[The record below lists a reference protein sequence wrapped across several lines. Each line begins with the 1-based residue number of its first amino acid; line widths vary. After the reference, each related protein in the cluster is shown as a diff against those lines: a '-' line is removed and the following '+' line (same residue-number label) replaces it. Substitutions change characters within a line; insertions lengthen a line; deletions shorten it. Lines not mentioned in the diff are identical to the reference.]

1 MNSMTVF
8 KKSFLSIL
16 ACVGLSAGMS
26 VTALPVAGQA
36 AASPYLSNVET
47 TATYSASDFAVD
59 GDLSKPAWEHAKW
72 IEFDHDPTGKKENP
86 SVKTRVG
93 AVWSDR
99 YIYFAFSGRYDS
111 LNVYEGEDIS
121 KERWELWNRDVVEV
135 FLNPRPEKVS
145 HYYEFEVAPNNQ
157 WIDLEIEKTKTPF
170 NDAAWNSGFEHA
182 TKIDEKKH
190 LWLTEM
196 RIPLSAIAVEKVKS
210 GDLWRVNFFRSA
222 GKGGDDQRIS
232 LAWSSIPQG
241 GTFHV
246 PERFGVMRLVK

>member
-1 MNSMTVF
+1 MDAMTVIQ
-8 KKSFLSIL
+8 KSFLVIL
-16 ACVGLSAGMS
+16 ASIGLVASGGLAS
-26 VTALPVAGQA
+26 LPVAGQA
-36 AASPYLSNVET
+36 AANAYSSNSEAV
-47 TATYSASDFAVD
+47 ATYSASDFAVD
-59 GDLSKPAWEHAKW
+59 GNLSKRVWEHAKW
-72 IEFDHDPTGKKENP
+72 VEFDHDPTGKKENP
-86 SVKTRVG
+86 TVKTRVA

-135 FLNPRPEKVS
+135 FLNPRPERVS

-190 LWLTEM
+190 LWRTEM
-196 RIPLSAIAVEKVKS
+196 RIPLSAIGVDKIKS

-222 GKGGDDQRIS
+222 GRGTDEQRIS

-246 PERFGVMRLVK
+246 PERFGVLRLVK